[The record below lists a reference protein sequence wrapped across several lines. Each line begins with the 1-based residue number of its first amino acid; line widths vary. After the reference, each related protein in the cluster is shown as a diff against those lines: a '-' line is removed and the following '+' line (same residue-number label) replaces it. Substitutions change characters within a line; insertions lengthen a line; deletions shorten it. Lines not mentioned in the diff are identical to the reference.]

1 MDYSLCGHSL
11 WVNSQKDQKLSK
23 ISSSRSHKNIG
34 KAKGMLSG
42 LPSTIKLC
50 QVDNHMESVE
60 WINLILERFWTVFEP
75 ALSAQVIE
83 KVNLVLE
90 QQKPIFLDKLMLK
103 EFTLGSNAPC
113 IVGTRAYRKTASNMI
128 VSQSHY

>member
-1 MDYSLCGHSL
+1 
-11 WVNSQKDQKLSK
+11 
-23 ISSSRSHKNIG
+23 
-34 KAKGMLSG
+34 
-42 LPSTIKLC
+42 
-50 QVDNHMESVE
+50 MESVE

-113 IVGTRAYRKTASNMI
+113 IIGTRAYRKTASNMI
-128 VSQSHY
+128 VSHKRNMITIIDCCVASGHGCLLLPE